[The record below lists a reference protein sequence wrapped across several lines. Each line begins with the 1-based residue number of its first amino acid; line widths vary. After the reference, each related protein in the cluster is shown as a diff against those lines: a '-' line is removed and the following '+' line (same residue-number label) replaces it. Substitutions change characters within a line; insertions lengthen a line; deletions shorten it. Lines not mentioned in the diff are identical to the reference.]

1 MVCYELIRVII
12 LEGNM
17 HDFSLSV
24 ASLIGATSV
33 ASAPLLFHRCRT
45 STKRHPMWWRLWVN
59 SITATSW
66 LLLLIVGML
75 VSEVKDMVVGLL
87 YWILQLVITIQILIT
102 LRE

>member
-1 MVCYELIRVII
+1 
-12 LEGNM
+12 M

-33 ASAPLLFHRCRT
+33 VSAPLLFHRCRI
-45 STKRHPMWWRLWVN
+45 STKRHPVRWRLWVN

-75 VSEVKDMVVGLL
+75 IADVKDMAVGLL
-87 YWILQLVITIQILIT
+87 YWILQLVITIQILII
-102 LRE
+102 LRD